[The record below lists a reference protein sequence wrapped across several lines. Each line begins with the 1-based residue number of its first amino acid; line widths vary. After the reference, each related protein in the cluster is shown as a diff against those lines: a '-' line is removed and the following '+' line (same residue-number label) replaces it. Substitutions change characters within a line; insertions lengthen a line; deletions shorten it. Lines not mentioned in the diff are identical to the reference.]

1 MKVFESKKCSDI
13 EVFINPNG
21 GLITTIDI
29 KQDDEV
35 VVISEKSMGLEFAAH
50 ILKISEKLED

>member
-13 EVFINPNG
+13 EVVINPNG

-29 KQDDEV
+29 RQDDEL
-35 VVISEKSMGLEFAAH
+35 VVISEKSIALEFAAY